1 MIGWEFKKLIKS
13 KGMIISLAVLTFT
26 LLIISFINPAL
37 ETKNSY
43 IDDQKEYIE
52 DSREKSEIANEKFNM
67 KVSVLEELSKQ
78 ENSEDKFSKTISSMS
93 KEKISNLK
101 SSKYEEVGFWQV
113 FNYRATNPLINISM
127 LVIIMIII
135 SNLYTDE
142 IISSVKDIILSSK
155 QKNKSL
161 NSKIVIS
168 LLIPIV
174 VYSIYLL
181 GIFIITYIQKGTP
194 INGNLEAFRI
204 VDNIPILNGNP
215 TIISYILN
223 NIKIAFLMFEGW
235 AMASMF
241 FSFISVSSISSI
253 SMFGVFIVLG
263 KVVSTLKFMP
273 AMVLSVFS
281 YGNYYDLIFNFNSL
295 IGSYMGSINIFGT
308 EFGVIALVKVIL
320 VVIFIISTILCFVIS
335 RTKYINR

>member
-26 LLIISFINPAL
+26 LLIVSFIDPAL

-43 IDDQKEYIE
+43 IDAEKGYIE

-78 ENSEDKFSKTISSMS
+78 ENNEDKFSKTIASIS
-93 KEKISNLK
+93 KQKISNMK

-155 QKNKSL
+155 QKKKAL
-161 NSKIVIS
+161 NSKIIIA
-168 LLIPIV
+168 LLIPIA
-174 VYSIYLL
+174 VYSVYLL
-181 GIFIITYIQKGTP
+181 GIFVITYIQQGAP
-194 INGNLEAFRI
+194 INGELEAFRI
-204 VDNIPILNGNP
+204 VDNITILNGNP
-215 TIISYILN
+215 TIISYILS

-235 AMASMF
+235 AMASML
-241 FSFISVSSISSI
+241 FSFISMSSISSI
-253 SMFGVFIVLG
+253 SMFGVFIVLS

-273 AMVLSVFS
+273 AIILSVFS

-295 IGSYMGSINIFGT
+295 IGSYMGSVNLLGNEI
-308 EFGVIALVKVIL
+308 GVISLVKIIL
-320 VVIFIISTILCFVIS
+320 VVLFIISTILCFVIS